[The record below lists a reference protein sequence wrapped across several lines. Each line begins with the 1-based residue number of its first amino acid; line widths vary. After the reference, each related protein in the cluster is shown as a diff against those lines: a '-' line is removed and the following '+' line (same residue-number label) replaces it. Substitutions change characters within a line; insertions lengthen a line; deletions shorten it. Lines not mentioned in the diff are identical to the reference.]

1 MSNALP
7 LKHPDTS
14 SPALMTRRA
23 WWLVFANLVIPG
35 IGPLLAGNRRFGR
48 AALRVWLGAIITL
61 VVVLVLALVLRAPLL
76 FVLTTVWGLGIVKW
90 LLLAYGLWMLVTM
103 IETVRQA
110 RLVKVDAAARG
121 LVLLVAVLL
130 GALPV
135 FGGVFAWAQVG
146 QVQSAVQTLFGGK
159 KAGLTLPSDG
169 RINIMVLGADR
180 GEDRE
185 GSRPD
190 SISVMSFDM
199 WSGQLVTI
207 GLPRLLHGFGFVDGP
222 MRDMYG
228 DDYSDCNVD
237 VCYLNSVYTEVEV
250 YNYDMYQDAED
261 HGSERGIEATRDAVE
276 WITGLDIHYYVLV
289 DMAGFATLID
299 AMGGVEVDVQER
311 VGLGINDDGT
321 NPDWQPPSVYIEPGK
336 QVLNGEMALWYA
348 RSRYESTDYDRMQ
361 RQRQLQDAVIAQLP
375 GKMASR
381 SSQIMQ
387 AVDDVVQTDIPQ
399 GAAGLIADLA
409 LKSRGRDDNSRVALA
424 PPLVDP
430 EAEQIDYDVAR
441 SAIRDALDGKPQP
454 EDTPAE

>member
-1 MSNALP
+1 MTPQLP
-7 LKHPDTS
+7 LRYPDTN
-14 SPALMTRRA
+14 SPEFMTRRA
-23 WWLVFANLVIPG
+23 WWLVFSNLLIPG
-35 IGPLLAGNRRFGR
+35 LGPLLAGNRRFGR
-48 AALRVWLGAIITL
+48 AALRIWLWTIVTL
-61 VVVLVLALVLRAPLL
+61 LVVLVMALVLRGPLL
-76 FVLTTVWGLGIVKW
+76 FVLTTAVGLGILKW

-103 IETVRQA
+103 FETVRQT
-110 RLVKVDAAARG
+110 RLVKVDAFARG
-121 LVLLVAVLL
+121 MVLLVAVLL

-135 FGGVFAWAQVG
+135 FGGVYAWAQVG
-146 QVQSAVQTLFGGK
+146 QVQSTVKSLFGGK

-207 GLPRLLHGFGFVDGP
+207 GLPRVLHGFGFVDGP

-228 DDYSDCNVD
+228 DDYSACNVD

-250 YNYDMYQDAED
+250 YDYDMYQDAED

-289 DMAGFATLID
+289 DMAGFAELID
-299 AMGGVEVDVQER
+299 AMGGVEVDVKER

-321 NPDWQPPSVYIEPGK
+321 DPNWQPPSAYIEPGK
-336 QVLNGEMALWYA
+336 RKLNGELALWYA
-348 RSRYESTDYDRMQ
+348 RSRYETTDYDRMQ

-381 SSQIMQ
+381 SSEIMQ
-387 AVDDVVQTDIPQ
+387 AVDEVVQTDIPQ

-409 LKSRGRDDNSRVALA
+409 LKSRGRDNNARVTLA

-430 EAEQIDYDVAR
+430 EADYIDYDEAR
-441 SAIRDALDGKPQP
+441 SAIKDALKGKAQP
-454 EDTPAE
+454 TEEPAE

>member
-48 AALRVWLGAIITL
+48 AALRVWLGAIVTL
-61 VVVLVLALVLRAPLL
+61 IVVLVLALVLRAPLL

-90 LLLAYGLWMLVTM
+90 LLLAYGMWMLVTM

-207 GLPRLLHGFGFVDGP
+207 GLPRLLHHFGFVDGP

-250 YNYDMYQDAED
+250 YDYDMYQDAED

-276 WITGLDIHYYVLV
+276 WITGLDIHYLS
-289 DMAGFATLID
+289 LIH
-299 AMGGVEVDVQER
+299 
-311 VGLGINDDGT
+311 I
-321 NPDWQPPSVYIEPGK
+321 
-336 QVLNGEMALWYA
+336 
-348 RSRYESTDYDRMQ
+348 
-361 RQRQLQDAVIAQLP
+361 
-375 GKMASR
+375 
-381 SSQIMQ
+381 
-387 AVDDVVQTDIPQ
+387 
-399 GAAGLIADLA
+399 
-409 LKSRGRDDNSRVALA
+409 
-424 PPLVDP
+424 
-430 EAEQIDYDVAR
+430 
-441 SAIRDALDGKPQP
+441 
-454 EDTPAE
+454 